1 MPFEP
6 LITAVIETSLN
17 TLIKDDP
24 ALGRRLARL
33 KGQVIQVHLKEIDKA
48 LTFIFSQ
55 QIDVLSH
62 YEGQPDCY
70 LSLNLSVLPE
80 LRDQANITRLIK
92 QDKLELEGDIQL
104 AQKFSQLMVDCKPD
118 IEEWLSRVTGDVVA
132 HTLVQGSKNVGNFF
146 VEQAKKHQ
154 RHLAQVVTEEWKF
167 APAPLEVAHFCDQVD
182 EVHSQASR
190 VEARLN
196 ALFEK
201 LRLDKFDADKSTL
214 EKP

>member
-33 KGQVIQVHLKEIDKA
+33 KGQVIQVHLKEIDKT
-48 LTFIFSQ
+48 LTFVFSQ
-55 QIDVLSH
+55 QIDVLGN

-104 AQKFSQLMVDCKPD
+104 AQKFSQLMTDCKPD

-132 HTLVQGSKNVGNFF
+132 HFGTRHQNVGGFF
-146 VEQAKKHQ
+146 V
-154 RHLAQVVTEEWKF
+154 
-167 APAPLEVAHFCDQVD
+167 
-182 EVHSQASR
+182 SQAENISVTLLKWSQKSGNWHPHHWKSR
-190 VEARLN
+190 I
-196 ALFEK
+196 
-201 LRLDKFDADKSTL
+201 LRSSG
-214 EKP
+214 